1 MASIKNEWGMIRR
14 EFFPRWDR
22 RGEWKCRVVADVN
35 GSQGY
40 CFSEHKVIKLCRHLI
55 GGDREGVQLLLIH
68 EICHAVTPL
77 GHGAK
82 WLARMA
88 TAAKRAKAIG
98 MKSLATR
105 LRDEAR
111 EYEATPR
118 ETASMV
124 YQRMKDVVWDCKE
137 ISFNDAVVGV
147 SREYGMDRREFLSRY
162 RRLQSVYEK
171 TVREKAQHE
180 RLREQFRK
188 RPIPA
193 TAHEPEKR

>member
-1 MASIKNEWGMIRR
+1 MGNDPQRV
-14 EFFPRWDR
+14 FLRWDR

-171 TVREKAQHE
+171 TVREKGATRATQ
-180 RLREQFRK
+180 RT
-188 RPIPA
+188 IPQ
-193 TAHEPEKR
+193 TANTGHPHEPEKR